1 MPQWDK
7 SRDYYAD
14 LDISSSASTEEVK
27 KQFKKLALK
36 YHPDRNP
43 GREAEVNP
51 KFQTIQSAHEI
62 LSDDRLRRQYDDAR
76 RSHVSRYPKASGVR
90 GNPWQDIGKQYQ
102 PPPTRHQTQSS
113 SHFGRPPTSGAD
125 RYAPFTN
132 SMPQKGKSTPR
143 DDPQSRK
150 SYADAW
156 ENMRS
161 SSTRRAP
168 PATPGRAPTSAAR
181 DANTPKP
188 EYAPPKSAYQQQ
200 KAQASF
206 GNSSRRAGFTPRSPG
221 LADEPPVTN
230 KNYFTTRTHSTLF
243 NEVDP
248 DVPQPSARPSAP
260 TASTASTASTSTDQ
274 FAQFKGKVWDDRQST
289 PYHTPG
295 GEKTSLFDDGLG
307 IGRTSS
313 TRSPRRPDMPGSFPQ
328 YRPRSSSTP
337 KSATNDAA
345 FDESMKNFTG
355 HAGSKHTGTATTREM
370 PNGSSTPQ
378 PVPSDRYKPNVGQS
392 NGVPPSPFGS
402 YPATPTPVNGSK
414 CMLFHSMTGM
424 LHIKLHA
431 NMMSL
436 VGGNSAQP
444 SNGPSVYALS
454 HIYSPPPSCPKLQSS
469 NNTTSKRFH
478 LSAVQVEDR
487 GCKLRYPSSEDESA
501 HPSLLSFEEIQKHHV
516 ARLINGR
523 AMSNKRT
530 SSTSSKSSSG
540 NSQDPIAEKKLKIG
554 ADPAYSSFN
563 FSAASDEAFKGTGKE
578 RLSKPS
584 TDSINTKFSE
594 DWDELPEELKFSAG
608 TASTNGPQTP
618 TKGRP
623 QSRSR
628 SRRQTPKTRPAEP
641 ERMPSMPEGLGNA
654 AGTGFSAGEWSDKIG
669 SQHFVPQSSRSV
681 SSSPTRRTNLKKGKP
696 VKMTAGT
703 AGLVDEDE
711 SDGYH
716 DAQSTSSGSA
726 QANADTATAMDID
739 SPPPQKVDET
749 PKAPQTN
756 GARKIPVEPHR
767 EEWRAGDVNG
777 VRTKSASPVRDGIP
791 AKRPYAQTTAP
802 QAAPIPV
809 SKPFAAQHGGSEDT
823 DEFCT
828 TFADFKKV
836 EPFVNP
842 SATGL
847 KDFSDLKS
855 TLPFESKP
863 SEQIPLER
871 EQPSKWSP
879 LDFPSPPVAPRLPPT
894 VVVPGIQP
902 NKALFR
908 KYSQEFYQYLDKW
921 EIFSSRVMAHFS
933 TRQDLYRQRRQH
945 LGLAWL
951 ETPSGARDYLL
962 ELEQDQAVRVQWS
975 SACADHEA
983 KIREFMTFR
992 DQVK

>member
-14 LDISSSASTEEVK
+14 LEISSSSSTEEIK

-62 LSDDRLRRQYDDAR
+62 LSDERLRRQYDEAR
-76 RSHVSRYPKASGVR
+76 RSHLSRYPKASGVR

-113 SHFGRPPTSGAD
+113 QSGRPPASGAQ
-125 RYAPFTN
+125 RYTSFTKD
-132 SMPQKGKSTPR
+132 MPRTSKFTPR

-150 SYADAW
+150 AYADAW

-161 SSTRRAP
+161 SSTRRPP

-181 DANTPKP
+181 DANTPSS
-188 EYAPPKSAYQQQ
+188 EYVPPKSAYQQQ

-248 DVPQPSARPSAP
+248 DIPQPSARPA
-260 TASTASTASTSTDQ
+260 ASTTSAAADQ
-274 FAQFKGKVWDDRQST
+274 FAQPKGKVWDERQST

-295 GEKTSLFDDGLG
+295 GEKTNLFDDVLG

-313 TRSPRRPDMPGSFPQ
+313 TRSPRRPEMPGSFPQ
-328 YRPRSSSTP
+328 PRPRSSSTP
-337 KSATNDAA
+337 KSSSKDAT
-345 FDESMKNFTG
+345 FEESMKGF
-355 HAGSKHTGTATTREM
+355 TGTAGPKFAGAATAREV
-370 PNGSSTPQ
+370 PNGNSTPQ
-378 PVPSDRYKPNVGQS
+378 PGHSDRYKPNAGQ
-392 NGVPPSPFGS
+392 NNAVPQSPFGS

-414 CMLFHSMTGM
+414 L
-424 LHIKLHA
+424 
-431 NMMSL
+431 
-436 VGGNSAQP
+436 GGNSTQAG
-444 SNGPSVYALS
+444 NGPSVYALS
-454 HIYSPPPSCPKLQSS
+454 HIYFPLSSNPQSQSS
-469 NNTTSKRFH
+469 NSTTGEIRGRKRFS
-478 LSAVQVEDR
+478 LSAAMFENSP
-487 GCKLRYPSSEDESA
+487 CKLRNLSSGDSPTHSAA
-501 HPSLLSFEEIQKHHV
+501 HPSLSYFEEIQKHNV
-516 ARLINGR
+516 ARLVNNR
-523 AMSNKRT
+523 ATSNKRT
-530 SSTSSKSSSG
+530 NSTSPKSSSG
-540 NSQDPIAEKKLKIG
+540 NSQDPIRNKKLKISTN
-554 ADPAYSSFN
+554 ATCSSFN
-563 FSAASDEAFKGTGKE
+563 CTNGSHESFQGPGKE
-578 RLSKPS
+578 RLAKPS
-584 TDSINTKFSE
+584 FDSINTKFGE
-594 DWDELPEELKFSAG
+594 DWDELPEDLKFSAG

-628 SRRQTPKTRPAEP
+628 SRRQTPKTRPTET
-641 ERMPSMPEGLGNA
+641 ERMPPMPEGPGNA
-654 AGTGFSAGEWSDKIG
+654 AGNGFSAGEWSDKIG

-681 SSSPTRRTNLKKGKP
+681 SSSPTRRTNAKKGKP

-703 AGLVDEDE
+703 AGLVDEEE

-716 DAQSTSSGSA
+716 DAQSNSSGSA
-726 QANADTATAMDID
+726 QANVDSSSAMDID
-739 SPPPQKVDET
+739 SPPPEKVDET

-756 GARKIPVEPHR
+756 GARNIPVEPHR

-777 VRTKSASPVRDGIP
+777 VRTKSASPKRDGIP
-791 AKRPYAQTTAP
+791 AKRPFAQTTTP
-802 QAAPIPV
+802 QPASIPV
-809 SKPFAAQHGGSEDT
+809 PNPFAAQHGGSEDT
-823 DEFCT
+823 DEFRT
-828 TFADFKKV
+828 TFADFKNV

-842 SATGL
+842 SVTGL

-863 SEQIPLER
+863 SEQIPLDK
-871 EQPSKWSP
+871 EQPPKRLS
-879 LDFPSPPVAPRLPPT
+879 LEFPSPPVAPRLPPT
-894 VVVPGIQP
+894 VVAVGVQP
-902 NKALFR
+902 NKVLFR
-908 KYSQEFYQYLDKW
+908 KYAQDFHQYLDKW
-921 EIFSSRVMAHFS
+921 EVFSARIIKHFS
-933 TRQDLYRQRRQH
+933 TRQDLYTRRRQQ

-951 ETPSGARDYLL
+951 ETSSKAEDYLM
-962 ELEQDQAVRVQWS
+962 ELEQDRAVRAQWNN
-975 SACADHEA
+975 ACVEHEA